1 MADLIPEYR
10 FSEVLPF
17 PGEYFCMLYCIVD
30 IFIVTSQNV
39 RAVRTLCMYG
49 IHLLTPCDITL

>member
-1 MADLIPEYR
+1 MADLMPEYR

-17 PGEYFCMLYCIVD
+17 PGEYFCIFYYIVD
-30 IFIVTSQNV
+30 IFIVMPQNV
-39 RAVRTLCMYG
+39 RIARTLCMYS